1 MGGSNDKKR
10 KYGVGLRGGIF
21 SPTGTILSA
30 LGLRSGPTSKQNKE
44 EEEEKGEEK
53 EIEKEEEKDRKKKKK
68 KNRSSSPNDRSTG
81 GAALV
86 LPYIPQHAKESFLKT
101 ATSRQ
106 MRQENEI
113 P

>member
-1 MGGSNDKKR
+1 MDGSNDKKG
-10 KYGVGLRGGIF
+10 KYSISLRGVIS

-30 LGLRSGPTSKQNKE
+30 LGLRSDPTSKQNKE
-44 EEEEKGEEK
+44 EEVEKDEGK
-53 EIEKEEEKDRKKKKK
+53 EIENEEEKDKKKKK
-68 KNRSSSPNDRSTG
+68 KKKRSSSPNDKPTG

-101 ATSRQ
+101 ATSHQ
-106 MRQENEI
+106 MRQENNI